1 MAEYTV
7 SSVKLAETFNTSDAT
22 IRNWTDRFA
31 EFLSEKTRPAGEGS
45 PRAYTEEDTRVLA
58 TVALMRQQNKRYN
71 DIEEFLADGQ
81 RLEWPTPIGEEA
93 AQEAARAATQET
105 AVIVATFQTALA
117 TYENRLDKAQQRL
130 EEEQAARLAA
140 EIRAARA
147 ETELEILKQQRE
159 EKSEPRRSFWQR
171 VRGE

>member
-1 MAEYTV
+1 MAEITV
-7 SSVKLAETFNTSDAT
+7 SSVKLAETFRTSDAT

-31 EFLSEKTRPAGEGS
+31 AFLSDKTRPAGEGS
-45 PRAYTEEDTRVLA
+45 PRAYTKEDTDVLA
-58 TVALMRQQNKRYN
+58 TVALMRQQNKRYD

-93 AQEAARAATQET
+93 AQEAARQANQET

-117 TYENRLDKAQQRL
+117 TYENRLDKIQQRL
-130 EEEQAARLAA
+130 EDEQAARMAA

-147 ETELEILKQQRE
+147 ETELDILKQQKE
-159 EKSEPRRSFWQR
+159 EKQARRSFWQR
-171 VRGE
+171 LAGGE